1 MDAKLEV
8 QQIHKKQI
16 LLRAQRQK
24 MQQHTQA
31 LQAQFESS
39 LGMSMA
45 SLTQKLAIRPV
56 MAKEDKE
63 KAEREMHKLLAKHA
77 TAKPKRP
84 PRNRVMI

>member
-8 QQIHKKQI
+8 QQIHNKQI
-16 LLRAQRQK
+16 ILRAQRQK

-31 LQAQFESS
+31 LQAQLESN
-39 LGMSMA
+39 LGMSII
-45 SLTQKLAIRPV
+45 SLTQKLATRPV
-56 MAKEDKE
+56 ME
-63 KAEREMHKLLAKHA
+63 KADKDKADREMHKLLAKHV